1 MVDEVEAV
9 DGALFNG
16 LPTGLSQ
23 RWPGSPCRGFSTPV
37 EVFDEKFAPA
47 FATVLRFGLRIGA
60 GCRLIVFA
68 AGGTTVA
75 SGLL

>member
-16 LPTGLSQ
+16 LPTGISQ

-37 EVFDEKFAPA
+37 DVFDEKLALGFAGP
-47 FATVLRFGLRIGA
+47 
-60 GCRLIVFA
+60 CR
-68 AGGTTVA
+68 
-75 SGLL
+75 